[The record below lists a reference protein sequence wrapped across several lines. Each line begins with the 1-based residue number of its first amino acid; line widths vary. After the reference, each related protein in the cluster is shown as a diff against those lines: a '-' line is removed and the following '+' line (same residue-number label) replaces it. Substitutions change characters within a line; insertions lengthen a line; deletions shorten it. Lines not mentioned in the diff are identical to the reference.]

1 MIPPIS
7 SAIANANASA
17 SAGSAGPSSAPPTDP
32 RIKKAA
38 QEFEAIFVRQM
49 LKSVEKT
56 TAAGAGTQATA
67 GENTYGSMVVGA
79 LADSI
84 SKAGGLGLAD
94 VISASLARTLPKPTQ

>member
-7 SAIANANASA
+7 NALAHAATTTSE
-17 SAGSAGPSSAPPTDP
+17 PSTTPPADP

-38 QEFEAIFVRQM
+38 QDFEAIFVRQM

-67 GENTYGSMVVGA
+67 GESTYGSMVVGA

-94 VISASLARTLPKPTQ
+94 VISQSLARSLSKPVQ